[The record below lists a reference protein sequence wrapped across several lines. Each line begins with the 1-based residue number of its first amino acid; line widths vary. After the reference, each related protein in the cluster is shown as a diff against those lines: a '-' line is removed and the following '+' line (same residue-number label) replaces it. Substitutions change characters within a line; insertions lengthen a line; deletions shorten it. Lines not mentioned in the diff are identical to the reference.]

1 MGNEGLSS
9 NALGAIFF
17 VLVAMI
23 AMTIITAV
31 YFHSVKFIGQNE
43 MVLEL
48 VEKHDI
54 NPMIIRCMNASWSSR
69 DIFDICSILAKD
81 PKISA
86 ADLKEVLSNQ

>member
-1 MGNEGLSS
+1 MTDEGLSS

-23 AMTIITAV
+23 AMTTITAV

-69 DIFDICSILAKD
+69 DVFDICSILAKD
-81 PKISA
+81 PNIAKI
-86 ADLKEVLSNQ
+86 DLEKVLSND